1 MCGSEEVAEGIV
13 EQVDEGSCVEICIAH
28 HLGGEQSLSGA
39 AAEKATHHAVAHV
52 HVMCDFLKTRRIIK
66 KIKKRWSC
74 YFCFIFKFGEDKDRS
89 QR

>member
-1 MCGSEEVAEGIV
+1 MSHLCTHKDVCGSEEVAEGIV

-66 KIKKRWSC
+66 KKRKKMVLLFLF
-74 YFCFIFKFGEDKDRS
+74 YF
-89 QR
+89 